1 MTVLIVGGTG
11 RIGQSAVQNLNDK
24 KIRTKVLSRSEEKI
38 NSLPGETN
46 GVLGDLEKPD
56 SLPDAFSGI
65 KKLLLITANG
75 ETETERGIN
84 AVSAAKSA
92 NIDKIVFISV
102 KLSEEAMKVPHYA
115 SKVPIEKAI
124 KDSGINYTILRPD
137 FFYQN
142 DILLEKPITLA
153 GLYTMP
159 IGNIGQNRIDTRD
172 VADAAVRSIIEDGF
186 NGKDIPLYGPKSW
199 TADEI
204 AETYSNKL
212 DREVRYAGDDLEA
225 WAESSKAFMPPWLI
239 SALKAGF
246 AKMQAMGSVAT
257 EEQIEISKNTV
268 GHQLRTFEDF
278 VTEVTK
284 NWKK

>member
-1 MTVLIVGGTG
+1 MTVLVVGGTG

-24 KIRTKVLSRSEEKI
+24 KVQTKALSRSKEKI
-38 NSLPGETN
+38 NSLPRGAI

-56 SLPDAFSGI
+56 SLSDAFSGI

-84 AVSAAKSA
+84 AVSAAKAA
-92 NIDKIVFISV
+92 NVDKIVFISV

-172 VADAAVRSIIEDGF
+172 VADAAVRSIIGDGF
-186 NGKDIPLYGPKSW
+186 NGQDIPLYGPKSW

-257 EEQIEISKNTV
+257 EEQIKISENTV

>member
-1 MTVLIVGGTG
+1 MTVLVVGGTG

-24 KIRTKVLSRSEEKI
+24 KIQTKVLSRSEEKI
-38 NSLPGETN
+38 NSLPGGTN

-56 SLPDAFSGI
+56 SLSDAFSGI

-84 AVSAAKSA
+84 AVSAAKAA
-92 NIDKIVFISV
+92 NVDKIVFISV

-115 SKVPIEKAI
+115 SKIPIEKAI

-172 VADAAVRSIIEDGF
+172 VADAAVRSIIGDGF
-186 NGKDIPLYGPKSW
+186 NGQDIPLYGPKSW

-212 DREVRYAGDDLEA
+212 DRKVRYAGDDLEA

-257 EEQIEISKNTV
+257 EEQIKISENTV